1 MQVNNAFFEQLGRSP
16 QVVKLVRDA
25 GERVAKTARDRGPK
39 DSREYVNGIK
49 VRVKYQRRVVAL
61 VEGTDP
67 KTMLIESKT
76 GNLVRALQANKRR
89 GRG

>member
-1 MQVNNAFFEQLGRSP
+1 MDVNNAFFEQLSRSP
-16 QVVKLVRDA
+16 AVVKVTMDA
-25 GERVAKTARDRGPK
+25 AERVAKTARDRGPK
-39 DSREYVNGIK
+39 ATRDYVDGIK
-49 VRVKYQRRVVAL
+49 VRKKFQRRVVAL
-61 VEGTDP
+61 VVGTDS

>member
-1 MQVNNAFFEQLGRSP
+1 MEINNAYFEQLSRSP
-16 QVVKLVRDA
+16 AVVKVTVDA
-25 GERVAKTARDRGPK
+25 AQRVAKTARDRGPK
-39 DSREYVNGIK
+39 DSRDYVNGIK

>member
-1 MQVNNAFFEQLGRSP
+1 MQFNNAFFEQLSRSP
-16 QVVKLVRDA
+16 GVQAVTIA
-25 GERVAKTARDRGPK
+25 AANRVAATARQRAPVDSGSYRRGI
-39 DSREYVNGIK
+39 V
-49 VRVKYQRRVVAL
+49 VRKKFQRRVVAL

-76 GNLVRALQANKRR
+76 GNLVRALQANKRS

>member
-1 MQVNNAFFEQLGRSP
+1 MQVNNRFFEQLGRSP
-16 QVVKLVRDA
+16 GVVKITVDA
-25 GERVAKTARDRGPK
+25 AQRVAKTARDRGPK
-39 DSREYVNGIK
+39 DSRDYVDGIR
-49 VRVKYQRRVVAL
+49 VRVKFQRRAVAL
-61 VEGTDP
+61 VEGTDK

>member
-1 MQVNNAFFEQLGRSP
+1 MQFNNAFFDELARSP
-16 QVVKLVRDA
+16 GVQSVTLEA
-25 GERVAKTARDRGPK
+25 AHRVAETARSTAPE
-39 DSREYVNGIK
+39 DSGKYRAGII
-49 VRVKYQRRVVAL
+49 VRKKFQRRVVAL

-76 GNLVRALQANKRR
+76 GNLVRALQANKRA

>member
-1 MQVNNAFFEQLGRSP
+1 MQFNNAFFEELSRSP
-16 QVVKLVRDA
+16 GVQAVTVEA
-25 GERVAKTARDRGPK
+25 ANRVAATARSQAPR
-39 DSREYVNGIK
+39 DSGDYAKGIV
-49 VRVKYQRRVVAL
+49 VRKKFQRRVVAL

-76 GNLVRALQANKRR
+76 GNLVRALQANKRS